1 MRICAGL
8 LALVLV
14 LAARLAPGRAG
25 QTPPSEG
32 TSLSQDQ
39 LRELVQRVADADLQ
53 NDKKQRDYTYT
64 MRRVEHKLDGKGR
77 AKTTESKTFEV
88 MELYGEQVRRLIA
101 KNDQPLSGED
111 ARKEEE
117 KIQKVVAAR
126 AKETEKDR
134 QKRQEKEEKERAEDR
149 KFVKEVSDAYRFRLA
164 AIEYPSGRETY
175 VIDGDPR
182 PGYQPHLKDAK
193 MLPKFRFRAWID
205 KSESQWQKL
214 DIQCIDT
221 VSYGLV
227 VARLH
232 KGSRIVIEQTRV
244 NDEVWLPQHV
254 ALKLDAR
261 IALLKDF
268 NIDED
273 VTFRDYKKFRAD
285 TKITTGGEVPEQH

>member
-1 MRICAGL
+1 MRIGPGL

-14 LAARLAPGRAG
+14 LASPLAPGQTG
-25 QTPPSEG
+25 QTPPSEVA
-32 TSLSQDQ
+32 SLSQDQ
-39 LRELVQRVADADLQ
+39 LRELVHRVADADLQ

-64 MRRVEHKLDGKGR
+64 MRRVEHKLDGKGH

-101 KNDQPLSGED
+101 KNDQPLSGDD

-126 AKETEKDR
+126 AKESQKDR
-134 QKRQEKEEKERAEDR
+134 QKRQEKEEKEREEDR
-149 KFVKEVSDAYRFRLA
+149 KFVKEVSDAYRFHLA

-193 MLPKFRFRAWID
+193 ILPKFRFRAWID

-261 IALLKDF
+261 VALLKEF

-285 TKITTGGEVPEQH
+285 TKITTGGEVPERH